1 MSKVKIVGN
10 AVVITSDLKVEEIL
24 KVKKFTK
31 SGLKLRDEKG
41 NEIFA
46 IDYCPGAN
54 SSSISE
60 HGVIYGETNAEGYAQ
75 LSLLM
80 AEDVKAED
88 RMDVILDNYAIA
100 LGNLNT
106 LETYI
111 RETATEL
118 ESTVETIKSGIEVV
132 D

>member
-1 MSKVKIVGN
+1 MSKVKIIGN

-46 IDYCPGAN
+46 IDYRPGAN
-54 SSSISE
+54 SSISE
-60 HGVIYGETNAEGYAQ
+60 HGIVYGEVNTEGYAQ
-75 LSLLM
+75 VSLLM
-80 AEDVKAED
+80 AEDVKPED
-88 RMDVILDNYAIA
+88 RMNVLLDDFAIA

-111 RETATEL
+111 REAATEL
-118 ESTVETIKSGIEVV
+118 EGTVETIKSSIEVV

>member
-54 SSSISE
+54 GNTSE
-60 HGVIYGETNAEGYAQ
+60 HGIVYSEVNAEGYAQ
-75 LSLLM
+75 VSLLM
-80 AEDVKAED
+80 AEDVKPED
-88 RMDVILDNYAIA
+88 RMNVLLDDYAIA

-111 RETATEL
+111 REAATEL
-118 ESTVETIKSGIEVV
+118 NSTVENIKNAIEVI

>member
-1 MSKVKIVGN
+1 M
-10 AVVITSDLKVEEIL
+10 
-24 KVKKFTK
+24 
-31 SGLKLRDEKG
+31 
-41 NEIFA
+41 
-46 IDYCPGAN
+46 
-54 SSSISE
+54 
-60 HGVIYGETNAEGYAQ
+60 NAEGYAQ
-75 LSLLM
+75 VSLLM

-88 RMDVILDNYAIA
+88 RMNVILDNYAIA

-118 ESTVETIKSGIEVV
+118 NETVENIKSGIEVV

>member
-46 IDYCPGAN
+46 IDYCSGAN
-54 SSSISE
+54 SSISE
-60 HGVIYGETNAEGYAQ
+60 HGVVYGEMNAEGYAQ
-75 LSLLM
+75 VSLLM

-88 RMDVILDNYAIA
+88 RMNVILDNYAIA

-118 ESTVETIKSGIEVV
+118 NETVENIKSGIEVV